1 MPVRIQQVPARDVRP
16 GDHLVRDGRDY
27 AVVDDVETYLR
38 CRPGEE
44 VRATIVHIL
53 TDHGQTIS
61 ATPNDMVPIVTRDRL
76 VEIHV
81 TPALHNVYRL
91 DATFQHPDGRPM
103 RARFEGH
110 SDLGNW
116 IDRHRRALA
125 HKGYAL
131 HIRDEIDPI
140 PESIMPRY
148 SAPAAPRPRAPGTR
162 YLARD
167 ARNAGTAR
175 PIPPA
180 PIRTPD
186 DRRSPMFDVTDRR
199 AVDRLAAVVVM
210 LEQREATARQ
220 AYDEIRDRIR
230 ENDRAVVPAVS
241 AEERKA
247 EKQDLRRA
255 SSRWT
260 EAQESLA
267 AARELAADR

>member
-210 LEQREATARQ
+210 LEQREAEARQ
-220 AYDEIRDRIR
+220 AFDEISDQIRDMESAR
-230 ENDRAVVPAVS
+230 VPLVDQAKLAHMRTHMWS
-241 AEERKA
+241 E
-247 EKQDLRRA
+247 L
-255 SSRWT
+255 SRWT
-260 EAQESLA
+260 EAQSALA
-267 AARELAADR
+267 AARELATDR